1 MKQNTRPTF
10 PWALAVF
17 LSLFILFSAL
27 AVTSLVAPTPQ
38 PAPEQPSQPD
48 HGALFE
54 SLFAQ
59 PDWEALYAL
68 AGIQDTEFETADT
81 FAAYMSAKVGSAP
94 LRYQQVQTEDAA
106 VCRYLVY
113 LGEEKIAAFT
123 TSAPQWT
130 VDTVELFFQRS
141 NHITAQVP
149 PEYTVLVN
157 GVPLDESFTIRTA
170 ETKAESYLPEGLHGY
185 RRKWQSVTG
194 LLVMPQV
201 TAMDE
206 TGNAI
211 PLSQDPETGIFRL
224 PEAAPAQITEAEA
237 AFARQAAMADARY
250 AIADI
255 SNAQLRE
262 YFDANSPV
270 YKMLVTNPRNI
281 QKHTSSSI
289 DEDAILLSQYCRYGD
304 GLFSVNVKLTQNI
317 IRTSGTLKVYQLD
330 KTYFISTIDGQY
342 RVTAYTSEYVTE
354 VTEQVRLTFV
364 TDDGEIV
371 QTVPGDALSVTT
383 PQIDGLMG
391 WATRSIASDGTVILT
406 VRVLPDGTLLGDP
419 EPMTLY
425 PVYQ

>member
-54 SLFAQ
+54 SLFSQ

-68 AGIQDTEFETADT
+68 AGILDTEFETANA
-81 FAAYMSAKVGSAP
+81 FAAYMSAKVGYRL
-94 LRYQQVQTEDAA
+94 LRYQQVQTEDRST
-106 VCRYLVY
+106 CRFLVY
-113 LGEEKIAAFT
+113 AGDEKLAAYT
-123 TSAPQWT
+123 TSGPYWT
-130 VDTVELFFQRS
+130 VDSLELFFQRRVS
-141 NHITAQVP
+141 VTAEVP

-157 GVPLDESFTIRTA
+157 GNPLDDRFTIRTA
-170 ETKAESYLPEGLHGY
+170 ETKAEGYLPEGLHGY
-185 RRKWQSVTG
+185 RRKWQTVSG

-201 TAMDE
+201 TAMDK

-224 PEAAPAQITEAEA
+224 PEAAPAQITDAEA

-262 YFDANSPV
+262 YFDVNSPV

-317 IRTSGTLKVYQLD
+317 IRTSGTLKAYQLD
-330 KTYFISTIDGQY
+330 KTYFISTLNGQY
-342 RVTAYTSEYVTE
+342 RVTAYTNEYVTE

-371 QTVPGDALSVTT
+371 QTVPGDALSVTM
-383 PQIDGLMG
+383 PPIDGLRG
-391 WATRSIASDGTVILT
+391 WATRTEDEWGNILLT
-406 VRVLPDGTLLGDP
+406 VRLLPDGTLLGDP

-425 PVYQ
+425 PVF